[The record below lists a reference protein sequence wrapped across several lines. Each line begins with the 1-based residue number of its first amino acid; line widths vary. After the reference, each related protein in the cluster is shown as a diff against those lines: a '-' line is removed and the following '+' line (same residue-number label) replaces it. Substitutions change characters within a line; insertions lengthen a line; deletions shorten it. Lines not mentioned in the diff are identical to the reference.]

1 MPAARGP
8 IKEGSKS
15 VLDLDKEFVW
25 HPFTPFDTWL
35 SNDFRALTIVRG
47 EGARLWDSKG
57 RSYLD
62 GNSSIWVNLHGHRC
76 RAIDQA
82 IQAQLRRIAHSS
94 FLGLTNALAPRL
106 AADLVGLANAKGAHF
121 SRVIFSDDG
130 STAIEAATKAVF
142 QSFQLAGEKK
152 RQRFVCLEGGYHGDT
167 VGAMSVGKS
176 ATFHGAYKPLLF
188 KTTAVMSPYCYR
200 CPFNKA
206 KPEQG
211 DARSYRK
218 CGFECVDAFASTVQK
233 VGSAFAGAVMEP
245 LVQGA
250 AGMIMH
256 PEGYLT
262 AVSDVVRSRGGRLIV
277 DEVMTGFMRTGRMF
291 AFQHERCR
299 PDVVALAKGLTGGY
313 LPMAATLVSDQIVQ
327 PFMGGLDRTF
337 YHGHSYSGNQLGCA
351 AASANLRLL
360 SRSSMAKEIA
370 LNTKHLSALSSI
382 FWDHPNV
389 GDVRQTGLILAVE
402 LVQDPRTRRSFDRR
416 LRTGWKVSEAARN
429 FGLLTRPVGD
439 VLVLMPCLTATKSE
453 IASMVQALWCGLC
466 TTLPAACSPRAKAIS
481 RGKPK
486 RY

>member
-1 MPAARGP
+1 M
-8 IKEGSKS
+8 E
-15 VLDLDKEFVW
+15 LDKEFVW

-35 SNDFRALTIVRG
+35 SADFRALTIVRG

-57 RSYLD
+57 HSYLD

-76 RAIDQA
+76 RAIDKA
-82 IQAQLRRIAHSS
+82 IESQLRRIAHSS
-94 FLGLTNALAPRL
+94 FLGMTNPLAPRL
-106 AADLVGLANAKGAHF
+106 AGDLVALANTEGAHL
-121 SRVIFSDDG
+121 SRAIFSDDG
-130 STAIEAATKAVF
+130 STAIEAAAKVVF
-142 QSFQLAGEKK
+142 QSFQLAGETK
-152 RQRFVCLEGGYHGDT
+152 RRQFVCLEGGYHGDT

-176 ATFHGAYKPLLF
+176 TTFHGAYKPLLF
-188 KTTAVMSPYCYR
+188 KTRAAMSPYCYR

-218 CGFECVDAFASTVQK
+218 CGFECVDAFASTVEK
-233 VGSAFAGAVMEP
+233 VGDAFAGAVLEP

-291 AFQHERCR
+291 AFQHERCS
-299 PDVVALAKGLTGGY
+299 PDVVAVAKGLTGGY
-313 LPMAATLVSDQIVQ
+313 LPMAATLVSDEIVQ

-360 SRSSMAKEIA
+360 RRPELLRRTADKIRR
-370 LNTKHLSALSSI
+370 LKTLSSL

-402 LVQDPRTRRSFDRR
+402 LVHDRCTRQPFQRH
-416 LRTGWKVSEAARN
+416 LRTGWRVSEAARK

-439 VLVLMPCLTATKSE
+439 VLLLMPCLAVRTKELETMVEALWDALCSILPVGCTVRVQTATP
-453 IASMVQALWCGLC
+453 LGLKKQ
-466 TTLPAACSPRAKAIS
+466 T
-481 RGKPK
+481 
-486 RY
+486 